1 MFDLLLITAE
11 PVEWPLLAI
20 LLKDKQHEDDHVA
33 KEVVE
38 IASAIHSVGRV
49 IDATPEHV
57 EDHVLENL
65 H

>member
-1 MFDLLLITAE
+1 MLNFLLITAE
-11 PVEWPLLAI
+11 SVEWPLLAV

-33 KEVVE
+33 IEVVE
-38 IASAIHSVGRV
+38 VASAIHSVGRV